1 MQIRILAVAK
11 KSSNWVAEAEADF
24 AKRLQPYTKLKIDLV
39 SPVDEN
45 VFGVAESSK
54 RESQSL
60 LKKIST
66 DEFIIA
72 CDLGGKSFTST
83 ELAKKIGEL
92 RDASQKIC
100 FLIGGSNGLS
110 EEILA
115 RANLKIA
122 FGKIT
127 LPHELFRV
135 VLLEQIYRSYTILA
149 GKRYHK

>member
-11 KSSNWVAEAEADF
+11 KASTWVAEAEADF
-24 AKRLQPYTKLKIDLV
+24 VKRLQPYAKLKIDLV

-45 VFGVAESSK
+45 IFGVAESSK
-54 RESQSL
+54 RESENL
-60 LKKIST
+60 LKKLAK

-92 RDASQKIC
+92 RDASAKIC
-100 FLIGGSNGLS
+100 FLIGGSNGLNS
-110 EEILA
+110 EILS
-115 RANLKIA
+115 RANLKIS

-135 VLLEQIYRSYTILA
+135 VLLEQIYRSFMILA